1 MKQQTTQDNANL
13 EILNIATLSEDE
25 RVRTVVNEAIQVQII
40 RSDVGYIVDILDA
53 NGELIETGKILYC
66 MYIKEE
72 VDSSKAQYGRIKLH
86 YPLGLK
92 YEDSDIDIDNKYI
105 INLIYCIIKF
115 INYWILVYLVVY

>member
-53 NGELIETGKILYC
+53 NGELIETNTVWDDDL
-66 MYIKEE
+66 ENDE
-72 VDSSKAQYGRIKLH
+72 N
-86 YPLGLK
+86 
-92 YEDSDIDIDNKYI
+92 ED
-105 INLIYCIIKF
+105 
-115 INYWILVYLVVY
+115 